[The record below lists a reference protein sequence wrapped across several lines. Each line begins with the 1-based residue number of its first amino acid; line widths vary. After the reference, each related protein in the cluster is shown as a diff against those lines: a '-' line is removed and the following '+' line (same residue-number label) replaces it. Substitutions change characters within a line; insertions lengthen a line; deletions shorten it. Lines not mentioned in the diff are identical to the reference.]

1 MGKYRIRLDRR
12 TECKWQSRK
21 DRSLHIWRSSLLD
34 IRRHEPA
41 GRCPRAEV
49 LEEPKRSGW
58 ALLCDGQPCP
68 VRSVGEPAQG
78 GHSTPSR
85 PLRSKENR
93 ASREKLQC
101 TKSRHGWRESTRVPG
116 RRSEIS
122 GVGQNGEE
130 FASFPPNPGVLM
142 HEHMRSRSCV
152 LHAELIW

>member
-12 TECKWQSRK
+12 TECKWQSCK
-21 DRSLHIWRSSLLD
+21 GRSLHIWRSSLLD

-41 GRCPRAEV
+41 GHCPRAEV
-49 LEEPKRSGW
+49 LEQPKRSGW

-101 TKSRHGWRESTRVPG
+101 TKSRHGWKESTRCRG
-116 RRSEIS
+116 
-122 GVGQNGEE
+122 GEAKSVDWAKME
-130 FASFPPNPGVLM
+130 KNSPLSLLTPGVLI
-142 HEHMRSRSCV
+142 HEHIRSRSS
-152 LHAELIW
+152 I